1 MARPKQPFFSL
12 QAHGTIGRVL
22 THRRDKRRTVAGI
35 IPTHP
40 DPATDL
46 QEIHRARFQEANLW
60 WNGLSDAEK
69 EVYRRAKYP
78 PRMTGHQRA
87 VRQWMIDNPYPP
99 PPPPWGFDDDFD
111 DNLIDPTLWSL
122 LQVGTGTVAEANQQ
136 LECTCPAPA
145 DLSGVCSLVS
155 YDSQPCTCAVLM
167 NNQAARYTFLMC
179 SLTKNLLA
187 DPAGDNDWYRFYLQ
201 RNPNWLYVDRK
212 VGGAYLNVHNQP
224 WAGPLQTLT
233 ITIALPNIEF
243 REAGVLVYSEAYAL
257 GPTQLFWY
265 IHAQATV
272 GDVGMNW
279 YDDFTLRR

>member
-22 THRRDKRRTVAGI
+22 THRRDKRRTIAGI

-69 EVYRRAKYP
+69 DVYRRAKYP

-87 VRQWMIDNPYPP
+87 IRQWTIDNPYPP
-99 PPPPWGFDDDFD
+99 PPPPWGLLDDFD
-111 DNLIDPTLWSL
+111 DNAIDPAKWDI
-122 LQVGTGTVAEANQQ
+122 LQVATGTVAEANQQ
-136 LECTCPAPA
+136 LECTTPAPG
-145 DLSGVCSLVS
+145 DLAGVCSLAV
-155 YDSQPCTCAVLM
+155 YDSMPCTCEVWM
-167 NNQAARYTFLMC
+167 NNQAARYTFLIC

-201 RNPNWLYVDRK
+201 RNPNIIYVDRK
-212 VGGAYLNVHNQP
+212 VAGAYLNLWNQP
-224 WAGPLQTLT
+224 WAAPLQPLSITLDPAN
-233 ITIALPNIEF
+233 ITFLEG
-243 REAGVLVYSEAYAL
+243 GVPIYAEPYAL
-257 GPTQLFWY
+257 GPTDLFWY
-265 IHAQATV
+265 IHGQATV
-272 GDVGMNW
+272 ADVGMNW
-279 YDDFTLRR
+279 FDDFSLTR